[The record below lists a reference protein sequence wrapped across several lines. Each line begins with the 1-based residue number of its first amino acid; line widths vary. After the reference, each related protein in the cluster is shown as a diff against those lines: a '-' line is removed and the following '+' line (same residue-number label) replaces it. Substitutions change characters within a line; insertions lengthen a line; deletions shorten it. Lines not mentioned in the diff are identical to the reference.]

1 MSTGFTS
8 PILLSVSQT
17 TSFSHF
23 TLPHIKVGIAG
34 FSIACTT
41 HCRAGEIGTGNLPRI
56 FFGFWPTSFIAD
68 WVCLVKHESSYNTK
82 AVNNNGPSRDYGIFQ
97 INSKYWCEDGKTSG
111 SKNACHIS
119 CSKFQDDNIE
129 DDIQCAKKIAR
140 EANGLTPWYG
150 WRDNCKGKNLSSYVN
165 GC

>member
-1 MSTGFTS
+1 MGKSVLFVGF
-8 PILLSVSQT
+8 LLVFLGLALPGTQAKV
-17 TSFSHF
+17 FSRCDLVK
-23 TLPHIKVGIAG
+23 TLRGHGFEGFVGK
-34 FSIACTT
+34 TV
-41 HCRAGEIGTGNLPRI
+41 
-56 FFGFWPTSFIAD
+56 AD

-111 SKNACHIS
+111 SKNACRIS

-129 DDIQCAKKIAR
+129 DDIQCAKKIAQ

-150 WRDNCKGKNLSSYVN
+150 WRDNCKGKNLSSYVK